1 MTTYTLETLKNF
13 NYNSSYDS
21 EHRITATDLEK
32 ANKWVK
38 LIENTRND
46 DAPQVGDIVEFT
58 SKYGDWYE
66 NAHIDDIDENEL
78 EIMERPSVLWVS
90 VSEDGIFYTPGT
102 SGSGSNYIPS
112 KLKLIGKR
120 KKVFKD
126 WGHCGPTGNGAFFFE
141 AVVNVWEY
149 QEKELE
155 FTTKTHNKFYL
166 DVAEEASEYGYKYF
180 ITDSNSYRTAFKTLE
195 EYQDWLKTFKGVERE
210 STGFYTKLIWTFK
223 QDLKRVP
230 LEEYLTIEGIVGAH
244 KGYGSV
250 EECKRVIKD
259 TTIIT
264 YVPIHNS
271 NNKGIA

>member
-1 MTTYTLETLKNF
+1 MTAYTLETLKNF
-13 NYNSSYDS
+13 NYNSSYDR
-21 EHRITATDLEK
+21 EHRLTVSDLEK
-32 ANKWVK
+32 ANNWVEF
-38 LIENTRND
+38 IEDTRSD
-46 DAPQVGDIVEFT
+46 DTPQVGDIVEFT
-58 SKYGDWYE
+58 NKYGDWYE
-66 NAHIDDIDENEL
+66 DTHIDGIEENEL

-90 VSEDGIFYTPGT
+90 KSKDGTLCTPGT

-112 KLKLIGKR
+112 ELKLIGKR

-149 QEKELE
+149 QEKDLE

-166 DVAEEASEYGYKYF
+166 DVAEETSEYGYKYF
-180 ITDSNSYRTAFKTLE
+180 ITNSDSYRTAFKTLE

-230 LEEYLTIEGIVGAH
+230 LEEYLTVGGVVSTH
-244 KGYGSV
+244 KGYGV
-250 EECKRVIKD
+250 VKECKRVTNG
-259 TTIIT
+259 TTITT
-264 YVPIHNS
+264 YLPIQNS
-271 NNKGIA
+271 TND